1 MSHLKPGLH
10 PETIA
15 IHAGQKCD
23 PSTGSIIMP
32 IHQTA
37 AFQFDDAAHAEGVF
51 LLKELKDGQ
60 HENIYTRVGNP
71 TVTQFEKRITALE
84 SGKGAVAFASGMAA
98 IAAAVLNV
106 CRVGDNF
113 VASRNLYGGVSNL
126 FQNIFADF
134 GIECRMVD
142 HDDPENFRKAADDKT
157 RLFWGETLPN
167 PRLNVFPIGE
177 VAKIADEMGLPL
189 MIDNTCATTALCRP
203 FEHGAHVVVHS
214 ATKYICGHG
223 STIGGVVV
231 DSGKYDWKSKNIPM
245 MTRPDPSMHG
255 ISWADKFGD
264 LGYLIKMRV
273 TQLRDMG
280 ASLAPMNAFL
290 LTQGLETMHM
300 RMDKHCENASKVA
313 RFLANHPKVNNVFYP
328 GLDQG
333 DTKRWADAYMGGRYG
348 GMVGVDVKGGVEGG
362 KTVSSNLQLFYHV
375 ANIGD
380 VRSMAIHPASTTHS
394 QVPQDMRE
402 KAGITD
408 GFVRLCVG
416 TENAD
421 DLIAD
426 LDQAL
431 NKIKA

>member
-1 MSHLKPGLH
+1 MSHQHH
-10 PETIA
+10 PETLA
-15 IHAGQKCD
+15 IHAGQRFD
-23 PSTGSIIMP
+23 PTTGSIITP

-37 AFQFDDAAHAEGVF
+37 AFQFDDAAHAEGIF
-51 LLKELKDGQ
+51 LLKDLKEGQ
-60 HENIYTRVGNP
+60 HNNVYSRMGNP
-71 TVTQFEKRITALE
+71 TVTQFESRITTLE
-84 SGKGAVAFASGMAA
+84 GGIGAVAFGSGMAA

-134 GIECRMVD
+134 GIECRLVD

-177 VAKIADEMGLPL
+177 VAKIADDMGLPL

-203 FEHGAHVVVHS
+203 FDFGAHVVVHS

-231 DSGKYDWKSKNIPM
+231 DSGKYDWTNKNVPM

-255 ISWADKFGD
+255 MNWAEKFGKM
-264 LGYLIKMRV
+264 GYLVKLRV

-290 LTQGLETMHM
+290 LTQGLETLHL
-300 RMDKHCENASKVA
+300 RMERHCENASKVA
-313 RFLANHPKVNNVFYP
+313 RFLANHPKVNFVSYP
-328 GLDQG
+328 ELDTG
-333 DTKRWADAYMGGRYG
+333 NTKRWADAYMGGRYG
-348 GMVGVDVKGGVEGG
+348 GMVGVDVKGGVPGG
-362 KTVSSNLQLFYHV
+362 QTVSGNLKLFYHV

-394 QVPQDMRE
+394 QVPQDLRE

-408 GFVRLCVG
+408 GYVRLCIG
-416 TENAD
+416 TENCD

-431 NKIKA
+431 NKIKL

>member
-1 MSHLKPGLH
+1 MSHTYH
-10 PETIA
+10 PETLA

-23 PSTGSIIMP
+23 PSTGSIITP

-37 AFQFDDAAHAEGVF
+37 AFQFDDAEHAEGVF
-51 LLKELKDGQ
+51 LLKALKDGQ
-60 HENIYTRVGNP
+60 HENIYSRVGNP
-71 TVTQFEKRITALE
+71 TVTQFEKRMATLE
-84 SGKGAVAFASGMAA
+84 GGVGAVAFASGMAA

-177 VAKIADEMGLPL
+177 VAKIADDMGLPL

-223 STIGGVVV
+223 STIGGVVI
-231 DSGKYDWKSKNIPM
+231 DSGKYDWKNKKVPM

-290 LTQGLETMHM
+290 LTQGLETLHM
-300 RMDKHCENASKVA
+300 RMDKHCANAHKVA
-313 RFLANHPKVNNVFYP
+313 TFLANHPKVNNVFYP
-328 GLDQG
+328 GLDNG
-333 DTKRWADAYMGGRYG
+333 DSKKWADAYMGGRYG

-394 QVPQDMRE
+394 QVPQEMRE
-402 KAGITD
+402 KAGITN
-408 GFVRLCVG
+408 GFVRLCIG
-416 TENAD
+416 TEHAD

-431 NKIKA
+431 SKIKA